1 MMKYYSLPRK
11 IIQRTVNE
19 IMTASLKLLFHSSLL
34 ITRTTVLKSNTKPHY
49 RWKYQEVGN
58 CVNRPSK
65 RISLSRTRSILTSDT
80 GEWERQLSITWS
92 FSNVGTPLCE
102 RVLSTRARSVPLWE
116 PYVCIDTTLRYVRS
130 SPLDVVFWG

>member
-1 MMKYYSLPRK
+1 MLSAPPK
-11 IIQRTVNE
+11 IITRTVE
-19 IMTASLKLLFHSSLL
+19 TIMTASLKTSFHFSLL
-34 ITRTTVLKSNTKPHY
+34 ITRTTVLKSNTKRHY

-65 RISLSRTRSILTSDT
+65 RISLSRTRSILTNGT

-102 RVLSTRARSVPLWE
+102 EFFPLALGWYHSE
-116 PYVCIDTTLRYVRS
+116 NLMFVSI
-130 SPLDVVFWG
+130 PLFDMCDHPL